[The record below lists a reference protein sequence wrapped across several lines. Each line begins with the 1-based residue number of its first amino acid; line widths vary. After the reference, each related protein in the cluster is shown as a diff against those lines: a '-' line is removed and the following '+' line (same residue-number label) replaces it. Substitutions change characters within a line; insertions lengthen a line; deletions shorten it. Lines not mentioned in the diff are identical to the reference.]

1 MVGAGPVGRWPV
13 DPPAAWT
20 PRIRLSGVVL
30 AYPPPADG
38 NPLAGRRMPD
48 LVPAD
53 APVSS
58 VFLHAQAAG
67 LLATDFFTSIP
78 SRCADS
84 ISFSRNFTAAFDAV

>member
-1 MVGAGPVGRWPV
+1 
-13 DPPAAWT
+13 
-20 PRIRLSGVVL
+20 
-30 AYPPPADG
+30 
-38 NPLAGRRMPD
+38 MPD